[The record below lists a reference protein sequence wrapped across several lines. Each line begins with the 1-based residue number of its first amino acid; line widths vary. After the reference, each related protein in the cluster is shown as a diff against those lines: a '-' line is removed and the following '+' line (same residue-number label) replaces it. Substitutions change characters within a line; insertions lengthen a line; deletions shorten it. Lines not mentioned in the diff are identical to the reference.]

1 MFSISFESSVL
12 SFLILSS
19 ISSSSLSCCVWFASS
34 SILISFGVISITAFT
49 GCSIMPGSMLS
60 RIWFVSIFV
69 IVWFVI

>member
-19 ISSSSLSCCVWFASS
+19 ISSSSLFCCVWFAS